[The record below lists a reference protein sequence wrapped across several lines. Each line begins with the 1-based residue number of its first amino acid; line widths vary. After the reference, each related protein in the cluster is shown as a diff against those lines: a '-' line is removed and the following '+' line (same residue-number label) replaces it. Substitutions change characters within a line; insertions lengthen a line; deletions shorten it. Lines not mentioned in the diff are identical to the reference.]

1 MVELDGDAPLR
12 EQLADLVEAR
22 IKDGTYPPK
31 SAIPSGAEL
40 AAECDV
46 SPRTATE
53 AVKILKARGL
63 VRGVP
68 GKAVIVKADAL
79 DVLNNADRAS
89 SNGNKSGGK

>member
-12 EQLADLVEAR
+12 VQLADLVAAR
-22 IKDGTYPPK
+22 IADGTYPPRT
-31 SAIPSGAEL
+31 AIPSGAEL
-40 AAECDV
+40 AEECDV

-53 AVKILKARGL
+53 AVKILKERGL

-79 DVLNNADRAS
+79 DALRRAARE
-89 SNGNKSGGK
+89 SG

>member
-1 MVELDGDAPLR
+1 VVELDGEAPLR
-12 EQLADLVEAR
+12 VQLADLVAAR
-22 IKDGTYPPK
+22 IADGTYPPRT
-31 SAIPSGAEL
+31 AIPSGAEL

-53 AVKILKARGL
+53 AVKILKGRGL

-79 DVLNNADRAS
+79 DVLKSEAS
-89 SNGNKSGGK
+89 GAE

>member
-12 EQLADLVEAR
+12 VQLADLVAAR
-22 IKDGTYPPK
+22 IADGTYPPK
-31 SAIPSGAEL
+31 TAIPSGAEL

-68 GKAVIVKADAL
+68 GKAVIVKANAL
-79 DVLNNADRAS
+79 ETLAAGTGDPTRGTGA
-89 SNGNKSGGK
+89 